1 MFHIVFTSVEKME
14 TIWIWS
20 ISPKD
25 NKVGYL
31 DCDH

>member
-1 MFHIVFTSVEKME
+1 MFHIVFTSVEKMG

-25 NKVGYL
+25 KVEFL